1 MFPVEVADVYKFMWK
16 MGGFEMLKIIKNIV
30 LQDRLT
36 KIRNKE
42 IDGMDF
48 KAGLMEMGRYMAY
61 EFQSTMDIE
70 EVRVQTPL
78 GTTHGIKIKDISDVL
93 VVTILRAGIPM
104 VEGVMGVFPEAEC
117 GVVGVSR
124 EKEPPYEAHVGY
136 IRVPEITDKIVLLA
150 DPMLATGNTMHT
162 TISEIKKHGTPLR
175 IAILN
180 IIATEEGVGKVLEN
194 HSDVEIYTC
203 SIENRLENGY
213 IIPGLGDAGDI
224 AFGKPA
230 D

>member
-1 MFPVEVADVYKFMWK
+1 
-16 MGGFEMLKIIKNIV
+16 MLKIIKNIV

-36 KIRNKE
+36 KIRNKN
-42 IDGMDF
+42 IDGIEF
-48 KAGLMEMGRYMAY
+48 KAGLLEMGRYMAY

-70 EVRVQTPL
+70 EVSVQTPL
-78 GTTHGIKIKDISDVL
+78 DTAQGIKIKDITDVV
-93 VVTILRAGIPM
+93 VVTILRAAIPM
-104 VEGVMGVFPEAEC
+104 VEGVMSVFPKAEY

-124 EKEPPYEAHVGY
+124 ENEPPYDAQVGY
-136 IRVPEITDKIVLLA
+136 VRIPDITDKIVLLA
-150 DPMLATGNTMHT
+150 DPMLATGNTMNT
-162 TISEIKKHGTPLR
+162 TISEIKKHGSPRR

-203 SIENRLENGY
+203 SIENILENGY